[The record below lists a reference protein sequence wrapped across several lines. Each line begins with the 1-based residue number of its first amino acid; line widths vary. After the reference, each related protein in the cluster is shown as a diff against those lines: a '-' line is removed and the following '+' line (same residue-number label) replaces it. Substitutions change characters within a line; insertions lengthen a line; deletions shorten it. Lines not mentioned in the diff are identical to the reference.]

1 MPYYGTCHWPADV
14 WPDIT
19 QGIADFQK
27 LIPGKQMMITENP
40 WGSNKNGRNR
50 GSNCGSDVWRGV
62 SVEGANQYWN
72 LWTSNCQYFKDQKI
86 GWFTHVF
93 SVCNYYILLLD

>member
-1 MPYYGTCHWPADV
+1 MSYYGTCKWPADV
-14 WPDIT
+14 WPDIIG
-19 QGIADFQK
+19 GIADFQK

-50 GSNCGSDVWRGV
+50 GSMCGDDVWRGV
-62 SVEGANQYWN
+62 SIDGANQYWN

-93 SVCNYYILLLD
+93 SVSNCCML